1 MIVRIKTFLSVY
13 ICTLHL
19 ISNFISIILY
29 IICVSLLSEIER
41 NKPFEHGIVVS
52 LYFNMKCKLSI
63 PSHRSKKKR
72 MYTRI
77 STKSES
83 FPLQD
88 ALFWE
93 IFSFFFCIFRSLAF
107 FFNRCLDTSQVLSS
121 NVNYERNAKN
131 KRKANVNTIAGAIK
145 TCWSPNI
152 CTADQ
157 MLFWMDRC
165 DLDKITIP
173 KVRFIS
179 EMILFRKLLCKNQ
192 ALLYSNG

>member
-131 KRKANVNTIAGAIK
+131 KRKANSLILLREPLRPVDLRISALLIK
-145 TCWSPNI
+145 C
-152 CTADQ
+152 
-157 MLFWMDRC
+157 F
-165 DLDKITIP
+165 
-173 KVRFIS
+173 S
-179 EMILFRKLLCKNQ
+179 EWIDVILIRSRFRKYV
-192 ALLYSNG
+192 LYQK